1 MECIKMK
8 NTNRLVKKMRE
19 AALRNGWDIVASSV
33 SLGDQFTVPSCFV
46 LVKRDSSIAGREYS
60 THEFANG
67 HFFWGHYDLTA
78 DQARSDYYKRSGH
91 WLGASLTNAA

>member
-1 MECIKMK
+1 MK
-8 NTNRLVKKMRE
+8 NTNTLVKQMRE
-19 AALRNGWDIVASSV
+19 AAFKSGWDIVASSV
-33 SLGDQFTVPSCFV
+33 SLGDQFTVPSCIV
-46 LVKRDSSIAGREYS
+46 LVKREKSTFTGREYS

-91 WLGASLTNAA
+91 WLGASPLLKAGA

>member
-1 MECIKMK
+1 MK
-8 NTNRLVKKMRE
+8 NTNRLVKQMRE
-19 AALRNGWDIVASSV
+19 AAFRNGWDLVASSV
-33 SLGDQFTVPSCFV
+33 SLGDEFTVPSCFV
-46 LVKRDSSIAGREYS
+46 LVKRESSIVGREYS

-91 WLGASLTNAA
+91 WLGCSLTNNANGDI